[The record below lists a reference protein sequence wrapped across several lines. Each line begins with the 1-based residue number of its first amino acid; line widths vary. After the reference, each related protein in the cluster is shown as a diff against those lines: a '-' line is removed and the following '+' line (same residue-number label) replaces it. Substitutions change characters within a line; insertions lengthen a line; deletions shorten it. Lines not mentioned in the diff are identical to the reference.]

1 MSEEQH
7 ENNVEPEVAAGDAV
21 VQTEAGNEETAAEP
35 TEAAGQA
42 EATADEK
49 AAQDQAGDESDA
61 TQDAADAK
69 GEAGTKAGEDD
80 RAARSDHDARVAAFA
95 ETLAALIAKG
105 EAVMSELSAK
115 AEDADNSFGKHAT
128 RANEH
133 LDNFSAA
140 MEQHFERAA
149 SQLSHDIEII
159 ASTLNTKKE
168 ENGDSPRDAGPY
180 KAAFT
185 PAAADYRKRMGVGFE
200 SGLLET
206 DPEFVE
212 RFSNFAFD
220 DVLANVDLPDRT
232 RFMCWLAT
240 LLGCQGVDEYRKL
253 LPAAL
258 KMGVEPETAKEIVY
272 QAVAYLGMGR
282 VFPFLE
288 VTNEVFWYE
297 GIELPLKPQATTTP
311 DEESRYAGG
320 EEAQVA
326 CFGEQM
332 RGYKD
337 RGAKDYPHIAQWL
350 VKNCFGDWYTRGGL
364 TIAERE
370 MCTFCYIAA
379 QGGCEA
385 QLKAHA
391 MANVQCGN
399 DREFLIKV
407 VSNNVPFIGYP
418 RSLNAMAAVE
428 EVTGENAE

>member
-1 MSEEQH
+1 MSEKQRVDDIETRADS
-7 ENNVEPEVAAGDAV
+7 EEVAQDEAV
-21 VQTEAGNEETAAEP
+21 EQNRTERDEP
-35 TEAAGQA
+35 TKGDDAEESCVNGEAADEAAGS
-42 EATADEK
+42 TDKDER
-49 AAQDQAGDESDA
+49 S
-61 TQDAADAK
+61 
-69 GEAGTKAGEDD
+69 
-80 RAARSDHDARVAAFA
+80 ARSDHEARVAAFA
-95 ETLAALIAKG
+95 EAFATLVARG
-105 EAVMSELSAK
+105 EEVMSGLEAK
-115 AEDADNSFGKHAT
+115 AEDADTSFGKHAAM
-128 RANEH
+128 ANEH
-133 LDNFSAA
+133 IDNVSAVMERRFEQAAKQFSRDL
-140 MEQHFERAA
+140 EV
-149 SQLSHDIEII
+149 I
-159 ASTLNTKKE
+159 ASALNKNKQTDTKVSDE
-168 ENGDSPRDAGPY
+168 GRYEAT
-180 KAAFT
+180 FT
-185 PAAADYRKRMGVGFE
+185 PAAKEFRTRMGVGFE
-200 SGLLET
+200 NDLLAT

-220 DVLANVDLPDRT
+220 DVPSDVDLPDRT

-258 KMGVEPETAKEIVY
+258 RMGVEPETAKEIVY

-282 VFPFLE
+282 VYPFLE
-288 VTNEVFWYE
+288 VTNEVFWNE
-297 GIELPLKPQATTTP
+297 GIELPLKPQASTTP

-320 EEAQVA
+320 EKAQVA

-337 RGAKDYPHIAQWL
+337 RGDKDYPHIAQWL
-350 VKNCFGDWYTRGGL
+350 VKNCFGDWYTRDGL

-391 MANVQCGN
+391 AANVHCGN
-399 DREFLIKV
+399 DREFLVKV

-428 EVTGENAE
+428 EVTGEHEE

>member
-1 MSEEQH
+1 MSDERH
-7 ENNVEPEVAAGDAV
+7 ENDAEAQVDPDVATKEDEPEPKDDATTQEDVAVQEETSDAAANAENM
-21 VQTEAGNEETAAEP
+21 QDQAAEETADSASE
-35 TEAAGQA
+35 ESAK
-42 EATADEK
+42 ADE
-49 AAQDQAGDESDA
+49 DA
-61 TQDAADAK
+61 S
-69 GEAGTKAGEDD
+69 
-80 RAARSDHDARVAAFA
+80 AARSDHDTRVAAFA
-95 ETLAALIAKG
+95 EALAALIEKG
-105 EAVMSELSAK
+105 EEVVSGLEAK
-115 AEDADNSFGKHAT
+115 AEDTDTSFGKHAAK
-128 RANEH
+128 ANEH
-133 LDNFSAA
+133 IDNFSAI
-140 MEQHFERAA
+140 MEQRFEQAA
-149 SQLSHDIEII
+149 KQFSHDLEVI
-159 ASTLNTKKE
+159 ASTLNKKKQA
-168 ENGDSPRDAGPY
+168 DAEAECEGRY
-180 KAAFT
+180 EAVLT
-185 PAAADYRKRMGVGFE
+185 PAAKEYRKRMGVGIE
-200 SGLLET
+200 SDLSVT
-206 DPEFVE
+206 DPELVE

-220 DVLANVDLPDRT
+220 DVTSDVDMPDRT

-282 VFPFLE
+282 VYPFLE
-288 VTNEVFWYE
+288 VTNEVFWRE
-297 GIELPLKPQATTTP
+297 GIELPLKPQATTAP

-337 RGAKDYPHIAQWL
+337 RGAEDYPHIAQWL

-385 QLKAHA
+385 QLKAHTT
-391 MANVQCGN
+391 ANVHCGN

-418 RSLNAMAAVE
+418 RSLNAMAVVE
-428 EVTGENAE
+428 EVTGATEE

>member
-1 MSEEQH
+1 MSEELR
-7 ENNVEPEVAAGDAV
+7 ENDVEPKTDAGEASTQAGEAAKTD
-21 VQTEAGNEETAAEP
+21 AAEQV
-35 TEAAGQA
+35 EAATDEAA
-42 EATADEK
+42 EQVEESS
-49 AAQDQAGDESDA
+49 AQDES
-61 TQDAADAK
+61 TEKGETGAAD
-69 GEAGTKAGEDD
+69 GEGDSTAQSE
-80 RAARSDHDARVAAFA
+80 HDARVAAFA
-95 ETLAALIAKG
+95 ETLAALVAKG
-105 EAVMSELSAK
+105 EQVMSELEEKAKDADAAFAKRTAK
-115 AEDADNSFGKHAT
+115 A
-128 RANEH
+128 NENV
-133 LDNFSAA
+133 DSFSAA

-149 SQLSHDIEII
+149 SQLSHDLEII
-159 ASTLNTKKE
+159 ATVLNTKKE
-168 ENGDSPRDAGPY
+168 GAGETPRDEGPY
-180 KAAFT
+180 RAAFT

-220 DVLANVDLPDRT
+220 DVPSDVDLPDRT

-258 KMGVEPETAKEIVY
+258 NMGVEPEAAKEIVY

-282 VFPFLE
+282 VYPFLE
-288 VTNEVFWYE
+288 VTNEVFWYA
-297 GIELPLKPQATTTP
+297 GIELPLKPQATTKP
-311 DEESRYAGG
+311 EEESRYAGG

-337 RGAKDYPHIAQWL
+337 RGAQDYPHIAQWL
-350 VKNCFGDWYTRGGL
+350 VKNCFGDWYARGGL

-379 QGGCEA
+379 QGGCEP

-391 MANVQCGN
+391 SANVQCGN

-428 EVTGENAE
+428 EVTGKSEE